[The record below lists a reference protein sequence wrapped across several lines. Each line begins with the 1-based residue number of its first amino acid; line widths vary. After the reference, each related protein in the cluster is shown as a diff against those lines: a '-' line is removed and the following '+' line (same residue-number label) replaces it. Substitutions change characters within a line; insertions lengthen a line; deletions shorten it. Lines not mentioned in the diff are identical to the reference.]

1 MDTVADA
8 VILGLGKLRQEH
20 HHGLGATLGYLV
32 SPKVSLC
39 HMERAPI
46 QKKGW
51 HGAEI
56 DEGDLL
62 W

>member
-32 SPKVSLC
+32 SPRSAFVTWKELLFK
-39 HMERAPI
+39 
-46 QKKGW
+46 KKG
-51 HGAEI
+51 GMV
-56 DEGDLL
+56 LK
-62 W
+62 